1 MKFRKIFVFTVFFAG
16 CLMLTGIQNTLGAS
30 SGIVI
35 ENPEQIVQLQVGT
48 MRTEVRQQEFD
59 KVLKGLQEVT
69 LVDSQKQPERGDDFL
84 SILLI
89 YEDGHKDKFF
99 FFEQDENWY
108 METGEGEVYGNAG
121 FITDII
127 HVEEAGTDGGPVA
140 YIGPEAVHS
149 LISKDQSQMLHEYAK
164 KEGFY
169 PTEEEVEQ
177 ETEKYLSDFMESPD
191 YEEYAKI
198 CEDSG
203 YEFGDLIRTQ
213 NDWILNSM
221 VIFRYDNLR
230 RMEYMEGQD
239 TIDDIVYENFADYRR
254 AFQNKYVYGKAYL
267 NEMYKETDEKHS
279 D

>member
-48 MRTEVRQQEFD
+48 MRTEVRQQELD

-99 FFEQDENWY
+99 FFEQDENCY

-203 YEFGDLIRTQ
+203 YEFEELVRAQ

-221 VIFRYDNLR
+221 VTFRDDNLR
-230 RMEYMEGQD
+230 RREYMEGQD
-239 TIDDIVYENFADYRR
+239 TIDGIVYENFADYRK

-267 NEMYKETDEKHS
+267 NEMYKEKPEKTS

>member
-1 MKFRKIFVFTVFFAG
+1 MKPRKMFAFTTLAISCLLLAG
-16 CLMLTGIQNTLGAS
+16 AQNTFCGS

-35 ENPEQIVQLQVGT
+35 ENPEQIVQLQFGT
-48 MRTEVRQQEFD
+48 MRTEVRQQELE
-59 KVLKGLQEVT
+59 KVLEGLKDVK
-69 LVDSQKQPERGDDFL
+69 LLSSQNQPDRGDDFL

-99 FFEQDENWY
+99 FFEQNENWY

-127 HVEEAGTDGGPVA
+127 QAEGTGTDGGPVA

-149 LISKDQSQMLHEYAK
+149 LISQDQSQMLHEYAK
-164 KEGFY
+164 KEGSY
-169 PTEEEVEQ
+169 PTEEEVEK
-177 ETEKYLSDFMESPD
+177 ETEKYL
-191 YEEYAKI
+191 EEYAKI

-203 YEFGDLIRTQ
+203 YEFEDLIRTQ

-239 TIDDIVYENFADYRR
+239 TIDGIVYENFADYKR

>member
-48 MRTEVRQQEFD
+48 MRTEVRQQELD

-99 FFEQDENWY
+99 FFEQNENWY

-127 HVEEAGTDGGPVA
+127 QAEGTGTDGGPVA

-203 YEFGDLIRTQ
+203 YEFEELVRAQ

-221 VIFRYDNLR
+221 VTFRDDNLR
-230 RMEYMEGQD
+230 RREYMEGQD
-239 TIDDIVYENFADYRR
+239 TIDGIVYENFADYRK

-267 NEMYKETDEKHS
+267 NEMYKEKPEKTS

>member
-48 MRTEVRQQEFD
+48 MRTEVRQQELD

-203 YEFGDLIRTQ
+203 YEFEELVRAQ

-221 VIFRYDNLR
+221 VTFRDDNLR
-230 RMEYMEGQD
+230 RREYMEGQD
-239 TIDDIVYENFADYRR
+239 TIDGIVYENFSDYRR

>member
-99 FFEQDENWY
+99 FFEQNENWY

-127 HVEEAGTDGGPVA
+127 QAEGTGTDGGPVA

-149 LISKDQSQMLHEYAK
+149 LISQDQSQMLHEYAK

-169 PTEEEVEQ
+169 PTEEEVEK

>member
-48 MRTEVRQQEFD
+48 MRTEVRQQELD

-149 LISKDQSQMLHEYAK
+149 LISKDQSQMHHEYAK

-203 YEFGDLIRTQ
+203 YEFEEVVRAQ

-221 VIFRYDNLR
+221 VTFRDDNLR
-230 RMEYMEGQD
+230 RREYMEGQD
-239 TIDDIVYENFADYRR
+239 TIDGIVYENFADYRK

-267 NEMYKETDEKHS
+267 NEMYKEKPEKTS

>member
-35 ENPEQIVQLQVGT
+35 ENPEQIVQFQVGT

-203 YEFGDLIRTQ
+203 YEFEELVRAQ

-221 VIFRYDNLR
+221 VTFRYDNLR
-230 RMEYMEGQD
+230 RREYMEGQD
-239 TIDDIVYENFADYRR
+239 TIDGIVYENFADYRK

>member
-1 MKFRKIFVFTVFFAG
+1 MKPRKMFAFTVFFAG

-48 MRTEVRQQEFD
+48 MRTEVRQQELD

-267 NEMYKETDEKHS
+267 NEMYKETDEEHS

>member
-203 YEFGDLIRTQ
+203 YEFEELVRAQ

-221 VIFRYDNLR
+221 VTFRYDNLR
-230 RMEYMEGQD
+230 RREYMEGQD
-239 TIDDIVYENFADYRR
+239 TIDGIVYENFADYRK
-254 AFQNKYVYGKAYL
+254 AFQNKYVYGKAYFCL
-267 NEMYKETDEKHS
+267 LYTSDAADE
-279 D
+279 

>member
-48 MRTEVRQQEFD
+48 MRTEVRQQELD

-191 YEEYAKI
+191 YEEYANI

-203 YEFGDLIRTQ
+203 YEFEELVRAQ

-221 VIFRYDNLR
+221 VTFRDDNLR
-230 RMEYMEGQD
+230 RREYMEGQD
-239 TIDDIVYENFADYRR
+239 TIDGIVYENFADYRK

-267 NEMYKETDEKHS
+267 NEMYKEKPEKTS

>member
-169 PTEEEVEQ
+169 PTEEEVEK

-203 YEFGDLIRTQ
+203 YEFEELVRAQ

-221 VIFRYDNLR
+221 VTFRYDNLR
-230 RMEYMEGQD
+230 RREYMEGQD
-239 TIDDIVYENFADYRR
+239 TIDGIVYENFADYRK

-267 NEMYKETDEKHS
+267 NEMYKEKPEKTS

>member
-48 MRTEVRQQEFD
+48 MRTEVRQQELD

-164 KEGFY
+164 KEGLY

-203 YEFGDLIRTQ
+203 YEFEELVRAQ

-221 VIFRYDNLR
+221 VTFRDDNLR
-230 RMEYMEGQD
+230 RREYMEGQD
-239 TIDDIVYENFADYRR
+239 TIDGIVYENFADYRK

-267 NEMYKETDEKHS
+267 NEMYKEKPEKTS

>member
-48 MRTEVRQQEFD
+48 MRTEVRQQELD

-84 SILLI
+84 SILLT

-203 YEFGDLIRTQ
+203 YEFEELVRAQ

-221 VIFRYDNLR
+221 VTFRDDNLR
-230 RMEYMEGQD
+230 RREYMEGQD
-239 TIDDIVYENFADYRR
+239 TIDGIVYENFADYRK

-267 NEMYKETDEKHS
+267 NEMYKEKPEKTS

>member
-99 FFEQDENWY
+99 FFEQNENWY

-127 HVEEAGTDGGPVA
+127 QAEGTGTDGGPVA
-140 YIGPEAVHS
+140 YIGPEAGHS
-149 LISKDQSQMLHEYAK
+149 LISQDQSQMLHEYAK

-169 PTEEEVEQ
+169 PTEEEVEK

-254 AFQNKYVYGKAYL
+254 AFQNKYVYGKVYL

>member
-267 NEMYKETDEKHS
+267 NEMYKETDEEHS

>member
-1 MKFRKIFVFTVFFAG
+1 
-16 CLMLTGIQNTLGAS
+16 
-30 SGIVI
+30 
-35 ENPEQIVQLQVGT
+35 

-127 HVEEAGTDGGPVA
+127 HVEETGTDGGPVA

-203 YEFGDLIRTQ
+203 YEFEELVRAQ

-221 VIFRYDNLR
+221 VTFRYDNLR
-230 RMEYMEGQD
+230 RREYMEGQD
-239 TIDDIVYENFADYRR
+239 TIDGIVYENFADYRK

-267 NEMYKETDEKHS
+267 NEMYKEKPEKTS

>member
-1 MKFRKIFVFTVFFAG
+1 
-16 CLMLTGIQNTLGAS
+16 
-30 SGIVI
+30 
-35 ENPEQIVQLQVGT
+35 

-127 HVEEAGTDGGPVA
+127 HVEETGTDGGPVA

-164 KEGFY
+164 K
-169 PTEEEVEQ
+169 
-177 ETEKYLSDFMESPD
+177 
-191 YEEYAKI
+191 
-198 CEDSG
+198 
-203 YEFGDLIRTQ
+203 
-213 NDWILNSM
+213 
-221 VIFRYDNLR
+221 
-230 RMEYMEGQD
+230 
-239 TIDDIVYENFADYRR
+239 R
-254 AFQNKYVYGKAYL
+254 AFIPQRRKWNRRQKSTFQTLWNLLTTRNMQKSVRIQDMSL
-267 NEMYKETDEKHS
+267 RN
-279 D
+279 

>member
-48 MRTEVRQQEFD
+48 MRTEVRQQELD

-127 HVEEAGTDGGPVA
+127 HVEEAGADGGPVA

-203 YEFGDLIRTQ
+203 YEFEELVRAQ

-221 VIFRYDNLR
+221 VTFRDDNLR
-230 RMEYMEGQD
+230 RREYMEGQD
-239 TIDDIVYENFADYRR
+239 TIDGIVYENFADYRK

-267 NEMYKETDEKHS
+267 NEMYKEKPEKTS

>member
-48 MRTEVRQQEFD
+48 MRTEVRQQELD

-203 YEFGDLIRTQ
+203 YEFEELVRAQ

-221 VIFRYDNLR
+221 VTFRDDNLR
-230 RMEYMEGQD
+230 RREYMEGQD
-239 TIDDIVYENFADYRR
+239 TIDGIVYENFADYRK

>member
-203 YEFGDLIRTQ
+203 YEFEELVRAQ

-221 VIFRYDNLR
+221 WS
-230 RMEYMEGQD
+230 
-239 TIDDIVYENFADYRR
+239 
-254 AFQNKYVYGKAYL
+254 YVKI
-267 NEMYKETDEKHS
+267 
-279 D
+279 